1 MRRLAVRRHL
11 LAGILILLPL
21 WLTVVLGRWVFEA
34 LASVSEP
41 GVRPL
46 FDWLQDGAGIDLEWL
61 RIMVGAI
68 LTVAVVYVAGVV
80 GTRLIGMRLHGA
92 IDRLVTRIPLVQ
104 TVYGSIKTLTNV
116 LMASPEKA
124 QRVVLIE
131 SPRSGRT
138 SIGLVTRVLTDAITG
153 REYAAV
159 YVPTTPNPTS
169 GSLELIPIE
178 EAHPSD
184 ISLDEAISFV
194 LSGGAVPPDRF
205 RDPEDD

>member
-11 LAGILILLPL
+11 LAGVLILLPL
-21 WLTVVLGRWVFEA
+21 WLTVVLGRWVFEL

-41 GVRPL
+41 AIRPL
-46 FDWLQDGAGIDLEWL
+46 FDWLEDGAGIGLEWL

-68 LTVAVVYVAGVV
+68 LTIAVVYVAGVV

-92 IDRLVTRIPLVQ
+92 FDRLVTRIPLVQ
-104 TVYGSIKTLTNV
+104 TVYGSIKTLTSV
-116 LMASPEKA
+116 LMASPEKS

-131 SPRSGRT
+131 SPRSGMT
-138 SIGLVTRVLTDAITG
+138 SVGLVTRVLTDAVTG

-169 GSLELIPIE
+169 GSLELVPIE
-178 EAHPSD
+178 EARPSD
-184 ISLDEAISFV
+184 ISLDEAISFI
-194 LSGGAVPPDRF
+194 LSGGAVPPGRF
-205 RDPEDD
+205 KDAAEE